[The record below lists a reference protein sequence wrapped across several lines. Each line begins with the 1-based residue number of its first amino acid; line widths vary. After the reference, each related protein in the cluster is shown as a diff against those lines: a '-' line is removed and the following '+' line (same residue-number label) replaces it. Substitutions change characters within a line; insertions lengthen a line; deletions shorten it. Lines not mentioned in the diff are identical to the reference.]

1 MLAYTNIDFYFH
13 KYYADPESLRN
24 ARYKAAQ
31 KLYEVQT
38 VQSRYMASVG
48 PAYRVVVVGQSPYP
62 YDAEITRYLV
72 PGQEYI
78 MIRDPLK
85 ELSLDRVADRG
96 LAFLFF
102 PGSEQYRDLIREHYP
117 SGMEGEIHN
126 PVGRHVFY
134 TFVVKPDVIR
144 SDSQQR

>member
-1 MLAYTNIDFYFH
+1 
-13 KYYADPESLRN
+13 
-24 ARYKAAQ
+24 
-31 KLYEVQT
+31 
-38 VQSRYMASVG
+38 VQSRYMASLG

-78 MIRDPLK
+78 TIPDPL
-85 ELSLDRVADRG
+85 EALSVDQVVDKG

-102 PGSEQYRDLIREHYP
+102 PGNEQYRELIREHYP
-117 SGMEGEIHN
+117 DGTQREVHN
-126 PVGRHVFY
+126 PVRRHVFY
-134 TFVVKPDVIR
+134 TYIVKPEVIR